1 MKESIDLCVLQ
12 QGLNGVNK
20 KVTKSARSIYGIFS
34 YLVEIASSWNFYV
47 PIWSIPYQM
56 SSTCIVIQES
66 LIKS

>member
-12 QGLNGVNK
+12 QGLNGVK
-20 KVTKSARSIYGIFS
+20 EKVTKSASSISGIFS
-34 YLVEIASSWNFYV
+34 YLVEIDSSWKFYM

-56 SSTCIVIQES
+56 SSTSIMIQIS

>member
-12 QGLNGVNK
+12 QGLNGVKK
-20 KVTKSARSIYGIFS
+20 KVTKSAISISGIFS
-34 YLVEIASSWNFYV
+34 YLVEIDSSWNFYM

-56 SSTCIVIQES
+56 SSTSIMIQIS